1 MYEVSVTSL
10 PSNLCL
16 PVINIHCLHTQ
27 ISVSGYRPSLP
38 PDTEICCC
46 NSSAQ
51 WLNIRAHENSSH
63 LSISN
68 PCLISDTISQW
79 TCSYGS
85 HWQMSIYPSPMSRP
99 HQVICSQP
107 SPRPSDAFGIYLSEW
122 HLQAGDLILWFTHL
136 VTWALNCSLC
146 VKLNFYGKTL
156 HGHYGLFERINL

>member
-1 MYEVSVTSL
+1 MSPCHQYSL
-10 PSNLCL
+10 SAYSDLSL
-16 PVINIHCLHTQ
+16 W
-27 ISVSGYRPSLP
+27 LP
-38 PDTEICCC
+38 PVTAPRYGDMLRCC

-51 WLNIRAHENSSH
+51 WLNIQAHENSSH

-99 HQVICSQP
+99 HQVFCSQP

-122 HLQAGDLILWFTHL
+122 HLQASDLILWFTHL